1 MDKTKINMDQ
11 SCFSGGDIAGAVFG
25 TLFAAIILLTVT
37 YFMYIMYINKKRRGK
52 FNGYITFISNISIY
66 FFLIS
71 YSKICTVV
79 FSILT
84 WLQKRAVNPAFPIQ

>member
-11 SCFSGGDIAGAVFG
+11 SCYSGGDIAGAVFG

-52 FNGYITFISNISIY
+52 FNGYITFISNINLFFSY
-66 FFLIS
+66 FLFKNM
-71 YSKICTVV
+71 YRVV
-79 FSILT
+79 LSILT
-84 WLQKRAVNPAFPIQ
+84 WLQKGL